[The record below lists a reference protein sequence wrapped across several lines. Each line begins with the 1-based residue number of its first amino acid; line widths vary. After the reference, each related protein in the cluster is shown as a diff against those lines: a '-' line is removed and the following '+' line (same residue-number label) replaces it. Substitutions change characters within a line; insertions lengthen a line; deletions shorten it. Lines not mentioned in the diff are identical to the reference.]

1 MNECTQPYNG
11 NPAVVSRSPPL
22 SVDGI
27 AIQGATETMHK
38 VAEVSRS
45 LKSVVSVIETLVQT
59 TSGGGD
65 LTLTHCLILVNL
77 SRSHT
82 CKQSDLHSATGITP
96 GYLTRLMDTLVAK
109 SMVHRR
115 RSTRDRR
122 QILLGLTDH
131 GKDVTLSLLAAI
143 GQHRL
148 LGALDNL
155 KSSLDRFL
163 MASAP
168 RGTHVPRNR
177 WGG

>member
-11 NPAVVSRSPPL
+11 DPAVVSRSPPL

-27 AIQGATETMHK
+27 AIEGSTETMHK

-82 CKQSDLHSATGITP
+82 CKQSDLHTETGITP
-96 GYLTRLMDTLVAK
+96 GYLTRLIDTLVAK
-109 SMVHRR
+109 SMVRRR

-122 QILLGLTDH
+122 QILLSLTDH

-143 GQHRL
+143 DQHRL

-155 KSSLDRFL
+155 KSSLDRF
-163 MASAP
+163 MAVSAP
-168 RGTHVPRNR
+168 RGTHAPRNTR
-177 WGG
+177 SG